1 MGKLF
6 EPFRMDPKFI
16 RYHIHNSAKFCCIQ
30 VLQMNRAATFQCFG
44 GPPPFSLADPA
55 SLDSSG

>member
-1 MGKLF
+1 
-6 EPFRMDPKFI
+6 MDPKFI